1 MSAFIMPINNP
12 KVTSTYGWR
21 TILGSKEW
29 HQGVDLVDTKL
40 GAKAPVYAIAEGVVS
55 YTGEL
60 SSYGLV
66 VRIKHLIDGVKY
78 ESLYAHL
85 SRINV
90 KVGQEVNQADII
102 GVIGKTGNATGVHL
116 HAELHVNG
124 YWSTGQPLA
133 KDLLTYVN
141 LLDTPSVIT
150 NNGGELTM
158 SQYDELKKIIEAQ
171 NQKIKQLEN
180 KLANKIDALPERD
193 ASTSHQDAW
202 EWLKTQAITNGTSP
216 QAVLTREQFASL
228 LWRYHKKF
236 VK

>member
-1 MSAFIMPINNP
+1 MPKFIMPIDHP
-12 KVTSTYGWR
+12 KITSAYGQR
-21 TILGSKEW
+21 MIFGSKDW

-40 GAKAPVYAIAEGVVS
+40 GAQAPIYAIAEGVVS

-66 VRIKHLIDGVKY
+66 VRIKHLINGVKY

-85 SRINV
+85 SQINV
-90 KVGQEVNQADII
+90 KVGQEVNQAEMI

-124 YWSTGQPLA
+124 YWSPGQPLA

-141 LLDTPSVIT
+141 LSDTPSVIK

-158 SQYDELKKIIEAQ
+158 NQYDELKKIIEAQ

-180 KLANKIDALPERD
+180 KLANKIDALPERE
-193 ASTSHQDAW
+193 ASTSHQETW
-202 EWLKTQAITNGTSP
+202 EWLKAQAITNGTSP
-216 QAVLTREQFASL
+216 QAYLTREQFASL
-228 LWRYHKKF
+228 LWRYHNKF